1 MEAGPRA
8 HAAHMS
14 REAWVLFA
22 AMSVIWGMPYLFIKI
37 AVEQLSPSAL
47 VLARTALGAVVLLPL
62 AVRSAALRPALA
74 QWRLV
79 LAFAVLEMAVPWL
92 LLTHAEERIAS
103 GLAGLLI
110 ATVPL
115 VGAVV
120 TRLLGDRAALSR
132 IRVVGIVT
140 GLAGVAALVGI
151 DSAAGHLDLLSV
163 AELFVVAVGY
173 ATAPILVDRRLQ
185 DVPTLGVIALS
196 LALVALIYLPF
207 GVPALVST
215 GAWTSRT
222 SLSVLV
228 LGLVCTALAFVLFFR
243 LIAAAGPVRAT
254 VITFLNPAVAVLLGL
269 VVLDEPLTVGVMVGF
284 PLVLAGSWL
293 ATRPTRPVPAQ
304 AG

>member
-1 MEAGPRA
+1 MSGRETAG
-8 HAAHMS
+8 HMS

-37 AVEQLSPSAL
+37 AVEQLSPAAL
-47 VLARTALGAVVLLPL
+47 VLARTALGALVLLPL
-62 AVRSAALRPALA
+62 AARSSALRPALRR
-74 QWRLV
+74 WPLV

-120 TRLLGDRAALSR
+120 TRLLGDRTALNR
-132 IRVVGIVT
+132 TRVAGIVT
-140 GLAGVAALVGI
+140 GLAGVAALVGL
-151 DSAAGHLDLLSV
+151 DSAAGHLDALSV

-173 ATAPILVDRRLQ
+173 AVAPIVVDRRLR
-185 DVPTLGVIALS
+185 DVPTIGVISLS
-196 LALVALIYLPF
+196 LALVALLYLPF
-207 GVPALVST
+207 GVPSLVDTGRWTGST
-215 GAWTSRT
+215 TA
-222 SLSVLV
+222 SVLV

-269 VVLDEPLTVGVMVGF
+269 VVLGEPITLGVMVGF

-293 ATRPTRPVPAQ
+293 ATRPSRPRVPLTA
-304 AG
+304 